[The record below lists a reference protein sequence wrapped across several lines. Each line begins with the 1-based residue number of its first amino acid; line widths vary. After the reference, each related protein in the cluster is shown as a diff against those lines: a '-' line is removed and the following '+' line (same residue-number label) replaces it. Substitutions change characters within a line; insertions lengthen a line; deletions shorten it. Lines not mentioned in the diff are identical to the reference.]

1 LWLSSTANNLA
12 ERRSFLS
19 SRCYLL
25 PLWPGCGS
33 AKSVLFAGLQ
43 SFNFVHVDDLLF
55 LWLRNLGS
63 YHGVEW
69 NLSLTRGR
77 EGPSP
82 IWWATEMCGK
92 WIGFWVLAQRRGSCE
107 RRECATSDNRTSQ
120 RFLHARLPAASP
132 AILTKVKVKSLIT
145 RYVLRTDVQRFLEQ
159 IAVWKCDIGEE
170 AEVSGDLWVA
180 SGARQQTKDSIPCP
194 HVSGWELSQP
204 CRILVNKAI
213 CYASIIKI
221 YVVHVKAR
229 CWNNVKTILA
239 LIDWRKSREKR
250 RVNILELV
258 MWPWSLGRL
267 DAQNAHNLCRFAQ
280 PA

>member
-1 LWLSSTANNLA
+1 VENELA
-12 ERRSFLS
+12 S
-19 SRCYLL
+19 
-25 PLWPGCGS
+25 GCSPRGGEAVS
-33 AKSVLFAGLQ
+33 AESVLQVITGPVRDSSMPDYLQ
-43 SFNFVHVDDLLF
+43 HPLQY
-55 LWLRNLGS
+55 WQKLRLK
-63 YHGVEW
+63 V
-69 NLSLTRGR
+69 LSRG
-77 EGPSP
+77 
-82 IWWATEMCGK
+82 I
-92 WIGFWVLAQRRGSCE
+92 
-107 RRECATSDNRTSQ
+107 
-120 RFLHARLPAASP
+120 
-132 AILTKVKVKSLIT
+132 
-145 RYVLRTDVQRFLEQ
+145 VLRTNVQRFLEQ

-180 SGARQQTKDSIPCP
+180 SGARQQTKDSIPCH